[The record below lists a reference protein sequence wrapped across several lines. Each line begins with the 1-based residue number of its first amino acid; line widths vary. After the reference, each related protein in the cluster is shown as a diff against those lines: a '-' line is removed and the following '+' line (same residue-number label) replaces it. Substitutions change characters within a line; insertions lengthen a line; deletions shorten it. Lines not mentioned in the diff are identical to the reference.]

1 MNAHL
6 CRHRLWAPADV
17 DIQAAAHFTSVQVFL
32 DQPTLRMGVFKECPT
47 KCNFANFALSER
59 SPAVALPLHWELTAQ
74 PSWRNTL
81 AAKGVCGQR
90 LQGQLGIEG
99 RTSERGER
107 RAEP

>member
-1 MNAHL
+1 MNAAL

-32 DQPTLRMGVFKECPT
+32 DQPTLRMGVTVFKECPT
-47 KCNFANFALSER
+47 KCNSALSER
-59 SPAVALPLHWELTAQ
+59 SPAVALPFHWELTAE
-74 PSWRNTL
+74 PSWRNML
-81 AAKGVCGQR
+81 GAKGVCGQR

-107 RAEP
+107 RAER